1 MSIVFE
7 EVARHSILKGVETLA
22 RAVKTTLGP
31 SGRNVVIRKKT
42 KENGE
47 AGDIIVT
54 KDGVTVAKHVEVE
67 DPIENIGVQLIK
79 EVSAKTLDNA
89 GDGTTTATVLAEAIF
104 KEGLKNVSAGAN
116 PIDLQRGIMK
126 ASEML
131 VENLTKSAK
140 QVDSD
145 DDLRQI
151 ATVSSNWDTSIGDLI
166 TEAITT
172 VGKDGAITV
181 VEGQTTKTSL
191 DVTTGLQFP
200 SGYLSPYFVTDEK
213 AATATLENS
222 FVLVTNQRISS
233 MKVLLPILEKVAK
246 AGKPLIVIADSI
258 EGDALAALVVNKNK
272 GALQVVAVKAPY
284 VGDNK
289 VHVLGDI
296 AIATGAKFEPSRT
309 IPLDRLTLEDLG
321 RAKQV
326 VVGLDYTTIINGA
339 GTKSVVDSHVSKIR
353 ANLENSKSTHDKNF
367 HAQRLAKLGGGVAV
381 IRVGAI
387 TESQMRET
395 KDRVDDSLHATRS
408 ALAEGIIA
416 GGGSAL
422 IHAAK
427 AVNSVFDTIEGSVD
441 FLSGVRIVLK
451 AVEEPLR
458 QLVTNSGVEGYSVVN
473 LVRESD
479 GLGYNVITGEYGDMV
494 KLGVVDPV
502 KVTKNAI
509 LNASSIAGLLLTTEC
524 VMFNK

>member
-7 EVARHSILKGVETLA
+7 EEARQSILKGVTTLA

-31 SGRNVVIRKKT
+31 SGRNVVIREKSG
-42 KENGE
+42 ENGKE
-47 AGDIIVT
+47 GKIIVT

-126 ASEML
+126 AAEML
-131 VENLTKSAK
+131 VDDLTKGAK
-140 QVDSD
+140 QVKSD
-145 DDLRQI
+145 NDLKQI
-151 ATVSSNWDTSIGDLI
+151 ATVSSNWDESIGDLI

-181 VEGQTTKTSL
+181 VEGQTTETTL
-191 DVTTGLQFP
+191 DITTGLQIP
-200 SGYLSPYFVTDEK
+200 SGYLSPYFVTDDK
-213 AATATLENS
+213 AATATLENAY
-222 FVLVTNQRISS
+222 VLVTNQRITS
-233 MKVLLPILEKVAK
+233 MKQLLPILEKIAK
-246 AGKPLIVIADSI
+246 TRKPFIIIADTI
-258 EGDALAALVVNKNK
+258 EGDALSTLVVNKNK
-272 GALQVVAVKAPY
+272 GALSVVAVKAPF

-289 VHVLGDI
+289 MHVLGDI
-296 AIATGAKFEPSRT
+296 AIATGAKFDPARS
-309 IPLDRLTLEDLG
+309 IPLDKLTLDDLG
-321 RAKQV
+321 RVKQV
-326 VVGLDYTTIINGA
+326 VVGLDYTTILNGA
-339 GTKSVVDSHVSKIR
+339 GVESVVEEHISKIR
-353 ANLENSKSTHDKNF
+353 ANLKNSKTPHDKNF

-387 TESQMRET
+387 TETQMRET

-408 ALAEGIIA
+408 ALAEGIVA

-427 AVNSVFDTIEGSVD
+427 VVNSVFDTIEGNTD
-441 FLSGVRIVLK
+441 YLSGVRIVLK

-458 QLVTNSGVEGYSVVN
+458 QLVTNSGIEGHSVVN
-473 LVRESD
+473 KVRESE
-479 GLGYNVITGEYGDMV
+479 GLGYNVITGEYGDLV
-494 KLGVVDPV
+494 NSGVVDPV